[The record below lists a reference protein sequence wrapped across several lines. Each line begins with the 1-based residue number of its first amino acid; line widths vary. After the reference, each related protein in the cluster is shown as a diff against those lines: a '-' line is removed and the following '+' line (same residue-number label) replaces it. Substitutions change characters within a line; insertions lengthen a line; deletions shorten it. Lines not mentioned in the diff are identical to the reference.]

1 MKLIEL
7 SLFKQIVFT
16 AVCTYLYLKVFVFV
30 LGAAIMLK
38 PLTKRL
44 KSLDKV
50 RRVEVDWAFASSD
63 RVKSQKNKQ
72 AVIELH
78 VVVNKH
84 ALYNPIEF
92 SAIFSDQ
99 VSKGKHI
106 VSRLWNG
113 M

>member
-7 SLFKQIVFT
+7 NLFKQIVFT
-16 AVCTYLYLKVFVFV
+16 AVCTYLYFV